1 MASSALA
8 LRIATEIAMKI
19 GSAELGPGS
28 HLATEALAQEFRVS
42 RSPVR
47 EALSI
52 LSERGLIENRKNR
65 GFFVRNDASSR
76 APDVPGESS
85 SSEEAAYF
93 TFAEDWLNDRAPGD
107 VTEQFV
113 RDRYGLTRAQAAS
126 ILLRAA
132 QEGWAEP
139 KPGYGWTLRPVA
151 KTAETFEQIYRFRA
165 VIEPAAM
172 LEPTFRFD
180 RTAASRL
187 RRTQERL
194 ASGDIGA
201 LPPEALTQAG
211 VVFHEDLIRMAHN
224 PMFLQALERANQL
237 RRLVEHRLKVN
248 PTRIIAQSAEH
259 LQILDLLERGDN
271 LDAAHLMRR
280 HLSGALAVKSAIIY
294 PAREAA
300 A

>member
-1 MASSALA
+1 M
-8 LRIATEIAMKI
+8 
-19 GSAELGPGS
+19 
-28 HLATEALAQEFRVS
+28 
-42 RSPVR
+42 
-47 EALSI
+47 
-52 LSERGLIENRKNR
+52 
-65 GFFVRNDASSR
+65 
-76 APDVPGESS
+76 
-85 SSEEAAYF
+85 
-93 TFAEDWLNDRAPGD
+93 
-107 VTEQFV
+107 
-113 RDRYGLTRAQAAS
+113 
-126 ILLRAA
+126 
-132 QEGWAEP
+132 
-139 KPGYGWTLRPVA
+139 A

-280 HLSGALAVKSAIIY
+280 HLSGALAVKSAIVY